1 MEPTMIMFWVMFARV
16 ALHGIRIA
24 YRRQAVSEESAPHP
38 RPHRPISDQ
47 EFLDACSV
55 KDPDIALRVRKIL
68 SDCSGV
74 DEQFIHPSDRLV
86 QDLGME

>member
-1 MEPTMIMFWVMFARV
+1 MVMFWMML
-16 ALHGIRIA
+16 ALVSLPGKRIA
-24 YRRQAVSEESAPHP
+24 CQRQAVSEESTPHP
-38 RPHRPISDQ
+38 RQQHPISDQ